1 MPAPPMCVG
10 WSNCSLSRRF
20 YAPFDGVITA
30 RNTDIGDLID
40 AEAGTQPRQL
50 FHMASIRGLRV
61 YVPVPEVYA
70 PAAHPGATT
79 L

>member
-1 MPAPPMCVG
+1 MPAPPMCAG
-10 WSNCSLSRRF
+10 WSNYSLSRKI

-40 AEAGTQPRQL
+40 AGAGTQPRQL
-50 FHMASIRGLRV
+50 FHMA
-61 YVPVPEVYA
+61 
-70 PAAHPGATT
+70 ATCHQP